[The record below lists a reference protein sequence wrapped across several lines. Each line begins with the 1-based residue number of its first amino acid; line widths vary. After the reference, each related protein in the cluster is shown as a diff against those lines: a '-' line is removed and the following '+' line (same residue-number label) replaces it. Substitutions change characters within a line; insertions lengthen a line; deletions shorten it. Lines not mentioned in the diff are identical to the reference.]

1 MKELPV
7 TNITVAK
14 ITSWKIFFHM
24 ILEIGKAVPLM
35 TSRRLQKKRGKNLKR
50 QMPMIEMRTR

>member
-14 ITSWKIFFHM
+14 VTSWKIFFHM
-24 ILEIGKAVPLM
+24 ILEIGKAVPSM
-35 TSRRLQKKRGKNLKR
+35 MSRRFRKKREKN
-50 QMPMIEMRTR
+50 